1 MVGSEECTCV
11 DRPSGGGTSLWF
23 AYSILRRVCSNTLKS
38 AGFASAEH
46 YRGYALGVTDVVAE
60 SLTLDV
66 AGSYQF

>member
-1 MVGSEECTCV
+1 MVGPEERTCV

-23 AYSILRRVCSNTLKS
+23 AYPISRRVCSNTLKS

-46 YRGYALGVTDVVAE
+46 YRGDALDVTDVVAE

-66 AGSYQF
+66 AGSCHF